1 MKTIGKKNIPRPDRK
16 LAIFANW
23 FRVGV
28 IGLLALPSLVQLI
41 TGIIWKLWS

>member
-1 MKTIGKKNIPRPDRK
+1 MKTIDKKNISLPDRK

-23 FRVGV
+23 FRVGL

-41 TGIIWKLWS
+41 TGIIWRIWS